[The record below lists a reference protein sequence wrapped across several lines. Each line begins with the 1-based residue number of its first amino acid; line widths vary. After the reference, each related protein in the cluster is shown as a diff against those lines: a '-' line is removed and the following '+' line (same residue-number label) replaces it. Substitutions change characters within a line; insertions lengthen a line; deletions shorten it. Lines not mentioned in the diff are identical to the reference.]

1 MRSSQK
7 DTEKKPDAATE
18 IDVDTYDYNDDEY
31 NEEFDY
37 ADQQEGDENI
47 TEYNEGEGNDENYAE
62 EENTEGAQDQQ
73 EEYS

>member
-47 TEYNEGEGNDENYAE
+47 TEYNEEQGDENYAE